1 MQTPIIKLTNLHKSF
16 HHLHVLKG
24 INLDIHE
31 REVICVI
38 GRSGSGKSTMLRCIN
53 FLEEP
58 SVGEIE
64 IANLKIP
71 AGGKGK
77 THQELVHQAR
87 DPWQATAQTARSAV
101 TILQRQFYI

>member
-1 MQTPIIKLTNLHKSF
+1 MQPPIIKLTNLHKSF
-16 HHLHVLKG
+16 NDLHVLKG
-24 INLDIHE
+24 IDLDVHQ

-58 SVGEIE
+58 TKGEIE
-64 IANLKIP
+64 INSLKIP

-77 THQELVHQAR
+77 QHNELVHPAR
-87 DPWQATAQTARSAV
+87 LIIPAV
-101 TILQRQFYI
+101 RTT